1 MKNIA
6 IPILV
11 ALIFIVMVVYLV
23 TFQVRETESGF
34 VTRFGKPVREITEP
48 GLYLKWPTPI
58 EQIHKFDSRMRVLEA
73 AELAETTTRGNV
85 PIIVNTYVVWR
96 VAEPLKFLNAVK
108 TEENAESKLRNH
120 VSDTQNRIIG
130 QHSFG
135 EFVNSDP
142 SKVQFD
148 KIQEEMLADLKGPV
162 LADYGIE
169 VRSLGIKQVKVSAD
183 VTKQVFERMKAE
195 RQGRTDAITS
205 QGDAIATQIRA
216 DANRKRD
223 VLLDAAEAR
232 AKEIRGRGDAEA
244 ARYYEMLEADTKLA
258 IFLRNLESLKATLK
272 ERSTFLVPMGAE
284 PFNLLMKVPALVTEA
299 QAEKKAVA
307 EEKAGGQ

>member
-6 IPILV
+6 IPILIAV
-11 ALIFIVMVVYLV
+11 ISIVMIVYLV

-34 VTRFGKPVREITEP
+34 VTRFGKPVREVTQP

-73 AELAETTTRGNV
+73 AQLAETTTRGNV

-108 TEENAESKLRNH
+108 TEDNAESKLRNH
-120 VSDTQNRIIG
+120 INDTQNRIIG

-142 SKVQFD
+142 TKIRFD
-148 KIQEEMLADLKGPV
+148 EIQAEMLADLKAPV
-162 LADYGIE
+162 RAEYGIE
-169 VRSLGIKQVKVSAD
+169 IKTLGIKQLKVSED
-183 VTKQVFERMKAE
+183 VTKKVFERMKAE

-205 QGDAIATQIRA
+205 EGDGMAIQIRA
-216 DANRKRD
+216 DANEKRD
-223 VLLDAAEAR
+223 VLMNAAEGR
-232 AKEIRGRGDAEA
+232 AKEIRGQGDADA
-244 ARYYEMLEADTKLA
+244 AKYYEMLEADPQLA
-258 IFLRNLESLKATLK
+258 IYLRNLETLKAISS
-272 ERSTFLVPMGAE
+272 RSTVVLPTDSD
-284 PFNLLMKVPALVTEA
+284 PFKLLMAMPSLGTEGSA
-299 QAEKKAVA
+299 KESATEPQDSKK
-307 EEKAGGQ
+307 